1 MPSWD
6 KVVDIAR
13 IYLIYCD
20 CQPLPLFHRQ
30 TFLNTLNQRDPEI
43 IYAVLGLALRFCPQ
57 PLVDDLEDIS
67 RTAASYTEAA
77 RERVTRLVL
86 GGPVEISTLQSLCLL
101 SLIEFSSMAHFDIV
115 STLSALLTS
124 GRWEYPSSHDT
135 QRTRSRS
142 S

>member
-6 KVVDIAR
+6 KVLDIAR

-43 IYAVLGLALRFCPQ
+43 IYAILGLALRFCAQ
-57 PLVDDLEDIS
+57 PIVDDLEDIS

-101 SLIEFSSMAHFDIV
+101 SLIEFSSMAYFDIA
-115 STLSALLTS
+115 STLSDLLTK
-124 GRWEYPSSHDT
+124 R
-135 QRTRSRS
+135 
-142 S
+142 